1 MSDARF
7 EDAAFTDRP
16 IRLAAQTDE
25 DLQVISALLQDAVGS
40 AADVSW
46 MPKRRRLAILLN
58 RFRWEDVEDA
68 KRAGRTAERVRSA
81 LLIDSA
87 LAVRALGLDPSDKDQ
102 IFAILQA
109 TFEAGEDG
117 AGRINLT
124 LAGDGEISA
133 DVECLDLS
141 LIDLTKPW
149 TAQSGLTPDHKL
161 EDTPS
166 DVGGNDA

>member
-7 EDAAFTDRP
+7 EDAAFSDRP
-16 IRLAAQTDE
+16 IRLSAQSAE

-40 AADVSW
+40 ASDVSW

-58 RFRWEDVEDA
+58 RFRWEDHEDA
-68 KRAGRTAERVRSA
+68 KRAGRPVERVRSA

-102 IFAILQA
+102 VFAILQA
-109 TFEAGEDG
+109 TFVPGDDG
-117 AGRINLT
+117 AGQVNLT
-124 LAGDGEISA
+124 LAGDGEIAA
-133 DVECLDLS
+133 DAECLDVS

-149 TAQSGLTPDHKL
+149 VAQSGLTPDHKL
-161 EDTPS
+161 D
-166 DVGGNDA
+166 DVPPGDSNGE